1 MTIEM
6 RKSGIDVVGDM
17 PWGTHFCLFYET
29 KEDLL
34 DTVVPYCKAGLES
47 QEFCLW
53 VVAEPVR
60 EAEARHALKR
70 AVPNLD
76 RYHTDQSIEIVSA
89 GDWYLQ
95 GGTFD
100 LERVIGGWHAL
111 LARASAR
118 GYAGVRVTG
127 DTAWLEKKDW
137 KDFCE
142 YEEAINVAIA
152 NQRMAVLCTYPLAAC
167 SAVEILDV
175 VRTHQFAVAKRHSG
189 WDVIETAA
197 LKQAKAEIR
206 RLNEELEQ
214 RVIERTSQLRRS
226 EAYLAEAQKLSHSAS
241 WALNVATRE
250 PTHWSEEHSRLLGFD
265 PEGGVPSF
273 DEFLQRIHLDDRAE
287 AAETLERAIRKR
299 TDFEWVF
306 RAVLPDG
313 SVKHIHSVGHPVF
326 NTSGNLVEIVGTNM
340 DVTERKRAEEALRES
355 ERKYRHIFQTVG
367 VSIWQEDFSQLK
379 AAIDHLKAQGVR
391 DLRQYLAA
399 NPGFVQQAISMVK
412 IVDVNDVTVKLF
424 GAESKDELLVSL
436 HKIFLPETEAVFAG
450 ELIAIAEGQTS
461 FESEAHLQTL
471 KGEKLAVLF
480 TVTFPPEPTKL
491 DCVLVSI
498 IDITERK
505 RSQEAL
511 DRAQAEL
518 AHVNRVSTLG
528 ELTGSIAHEV
538 NQPITGVVTNA
549 DAALRWLAAR
559 PPDLEETRKALGDII
574 NDGKRAGQILSR
586 IRALVKK
593 APPQNEWLD
602 INQTILEVIALT
614 HSEVQRNGVSLQTQF
629 SSDLPLIPGDRTQIQ
644 QVILNLIINAVQA
657 MSAVSEGSRELLI
670 GTGKDAPN
678 GVLVAVRD
686 SGTGLDPQSFDRLF
700 DAFYTTK
707 VDGMGM
713 GLSLCRSIVAAHGG
727 RVWATAN
734 VPNGAIFQ
742 FTLPGHR
749 ESDS

>member
-1 MTIEM
+1 
-6 RKSGIDVVGDM
+6 
-17 PWGTHFCLFYET
+17 
-29 KEDLL
+29 
-34 DTVVPYCKAGLES
+34 
-47 QEFCLW
+47 
-53 VVAEPVR
+53 
-60 EAEARHALKR
+60 
-70 AVPNLD
+70 
-76 RYHTDQSIEIVSA
+76 
-89 GDWYLQ
+89 
-95 GGTFD
+95 
-100 LERVIGGWHAL
+100 
-111 LARASAR
+111 
-118 GYAGVRVTG
+118 
-127 DTAWLEKKDW
+127 
-137 KDFCE
+137 
-142 YEEAINVAIA
+142 
-152 NQRMAVLCTYPLAAC
+152 
-167 SAVEILDV
+167 
-175 VRTHQFAVAKRHSG
+175 
-189 WDVIETAA
+189 
-197 LKQAKAEIR
+197 
-206 RLNEELEQ
+206 
-214 RVIERTSQLRRS
+214 
-226 EAYLAEAQKLSHSAS
+226 
-241 WALNVATRE
+241 
-250 PTHWSEEHSRLLGFD
+250 
-265 PEGGVPSF
+265 
-273 DEFLQRIHLDDRAE
+273 
-287 AAETLERAIRKR
+287 
-299 TDFEWVF
+299 
-306 RAVLPDG
+306 
-313 SVKHIHSVGHPVF
+313 
-326 NTSGNLVEIVGTNM
+326 
-340 DVTERKRAEEALRES
+340 
-355 ERKYRHIFQTVG
+355 
-367 VSIWQEDFSQLK
+367 
-379 AAIDHLKAQGVR
+379 
-391 DLRQYLAA
+391 
-399 NPGFVQQAISMVK
+399 
-412 IVDVNDVTVKLF
+412 
-424 GAESKDELLVSL
+424 
-436 HKIFLPETEAVFAG
+436 
-450 ELIAIAEGQTS
+450 
-461 FESEAHLQTL
+461 
-471 KGEKLAVLF
+471 
-480 TVTFPPEPTKL
+480 
-491 DCVLVSI
+491 VLVSI

-505 RSQEAL
+505 RSQGAL
-511 DRAQAEL
+511 NRAQAEL